1 MSVFFLQLNYA
12 KLLGTQLDRFKIKRT
27 SPFLANSR
35 CAICGDSDKNKQKT
49 RFYIYEK
56 SNQLNCACHNCGL
69 STTLVNYLK
78 LYHTNL
84 FDEYI
89 FEKFKVTDSNHV
101 ITDKVTSASIEFIP
115 EKIISKKRINLDL
128 PLVSSLPDGHF
139 AKEYVKQRKLPDY
152 PFQYA
157 EEFFKFS
164 KQYNNEIKAGKT
176 DESRLVIP
184 FFDRQGNTFAY
195 QGRAIGATKGQKYIT
210 CIVNEKIP
218 KIFGVDRVKINEPML
233 LVEGPLDS
241 LFLPNCIASVN
252 ASLTATAN
260 KFLVGIN
267 KSQDSIV
274 LVFDNEPR
282 NVSVVSQYEK
292 AISAGFKVVLWPRMV
307 DGMKDIN
314 DMICAGIDV
323 VKIINKNTYY
333 GLDAK
338 LKFSGWRKV

>member
-12 KLLGTQLDRFKIKRT
+12 KLLGTQLDKFKIKRT

-69 STTLVNYLK
+69 STTLINYLK

-89 FEKFKVTDSNHV
+89 FEKFKINDFTHI
-101 ITDKVTSASIEFIP
+101 ITKETSASTEFIP
-115 EKIISKKRINLDL
+115 EKIIRKKTVNLDL
-128 PLVSSLPDGHF
+128 PLVSTLPDGHIV
-139 AKEYVKQRKLPDY
+139 KEYVKQRKLPDY

-164 KQYNNEIKAGKT
+164 KQYNNELKTGKT
-176 DESRLVIP
+176 DEGRLVIP
-184 FFDRQGNTFAY
+184 FFDRQGNTFAF
-195 QGRAIGATKGQKYIT
+195 QGRAIGPTKGQKYIT

-218 KIFGVDRVKINEPML
+218 KIFGIDRVKISEPII
-233 LVEGPLDS
+233 LVEGPIDS
-241 LFLPNCIASVN
+241 LFIPNCIASVN
-252 ASLTATAN
+252 ASLVATAN
-260 KFLVGIN
+260 KFLSGIN
-267 KSQDSIV
+267 KSPDIIS

-282 NVSVVSQYEK
+282 NVTVVAQYDK
-292 AISAGFKVVLWPRMV
+292 AINAGFKVVLWPRLV

-314 DMICAGIDV
+314 DMILSGIDP
-323 VKIINKNTYY
+323 VKVISCNTYQ
-333 GLDAK
+333 GLDAQ
-338 LKFSGWRKV
+338 LKFMSWRKV